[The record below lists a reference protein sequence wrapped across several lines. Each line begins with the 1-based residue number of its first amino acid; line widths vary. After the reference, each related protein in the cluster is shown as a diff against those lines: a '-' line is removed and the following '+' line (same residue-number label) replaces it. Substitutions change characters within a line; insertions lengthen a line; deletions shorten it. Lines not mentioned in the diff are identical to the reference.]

1 MSTTVLSNRPAIV
14 PTEVLPA
21 TRSRRLLG
29 GLACIGAG
37 VVTMAGIILTPFAG
51 EDGTTA
57 GYLRS
62 LTAAPTRA
70 SAAALVLH
78 FGYVLF
84 VPTFFVLAHLARR
97 RAVKLANVGLAF
109 GVVGSAL
116 SGMVASDYFDLNA
129 AQHLGIEQA
138 AAMSDRMTDN
148 PLAIAFMVPTIL
160 GMTVGLVLLLVAAW
174 RAGWF
179 SWRPAVLA
187 VAGWVIAWGPGS
199 VPKTWTGFALL
210 AASVIIVGIRVLRM
224 SDRQWENCIPS

>member
-1 MSTTVLSNRPAIV
+1 MSTTDLSDRPAMV
-14 PTEVLPA
+14 ATEVLPA
-21 TRSRRLLG
+21 TRSRRRLG
-29 GLACIGAG
+29 GFACIGAG

-97 RAVKLANVGLAF
+97 KAVKLANVGLAF

-129 AQHLGIEQA
+129 AQYLGVEEA
-138 AAMSDRMTDN
+138 AIMSDRMMEN
-148 PLAIAFMVPTIL
+148 PLAIAFMAPTLI
-160 GMTVGLVLLLVAAW
+160 GVTFGLVMLLVAAW
-174 RAGWF
+174 RAGWV

-187 VAGWVIAWGPGS
+187 TAGWAVSFGPGNTL
-199 VPKTWTGFALL
+199 KAWTGFALL
-210 AASVIIVGIRVLRM
+210 AASVIIVGIRVLQM
-224 SDRQWENCIPS
+224 SDRQWESGIPA